1 MSALLNKLKKGKVL
15 VVGDV
20 MLDKY
25 LEGKAERLS
34 PESPVPV
41 LTPLG
46 EESRLGGAANV
57 ALNVSSLGSKV
68 KLLGV
73 VGKDLSGEEIKDL
86 LKENKISNS
95 LVKSNLSSI
104 TNRES

>member
-46 EESRLGGAANV
+46 EESRLGGAAKCGFERI
-57 ALNVSSLGSKV
+57 LSGSKV
-68 KLLGV
+68 AFG
-73 VGKDLSGEEIKDL
+73 
-86 LKENKISNS
+86 
-95 LVKSNLSSI
+95 SSRQRFI
-104 TNRES
+104 R